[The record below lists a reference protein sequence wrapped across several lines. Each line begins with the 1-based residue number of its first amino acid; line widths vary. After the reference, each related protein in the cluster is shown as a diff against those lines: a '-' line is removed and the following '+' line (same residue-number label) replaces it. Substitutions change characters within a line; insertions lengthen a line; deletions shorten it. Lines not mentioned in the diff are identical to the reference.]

1 MNNTGD
7 LSKFRPL
14 SDEMIRNVVEAVA
27 ETERLIEREEGYL
40 PENQNKSYLNWLR
53 NHLTMLNRELEIAF
67 NPDTLIS

>member
-14 SDEMIRNVVEAVA
+14 SDEMILNVVEAVA